1 MVVIIGIILVF
12 ECICFGLEPNRRNM
26 KRNHTRQGS
35 HRLLGLEGCHRNA
48 SGEDMAAQ
56 VNKKSDAET
65 EKSQLSKQD
74 IRLMLVM
81 CTELV
86 NLCARLTGKIDPAA
100 AAMLAYVRDDI
111 VAENKNELQ

>member
-1 MVVIIGIILVF
+1 MVVITGIILVSK
-12 ECICFGLEPNRRNM
+12 CICLGLEPNRRNI
-26 KRNHTRQGS
+26 KINYTRQGS
-35 HRLLGLEGCHRNA
+35 NRLLGLEGCHRNA

-86 NLCARLTGKIDPAA
+86 TLCARLTGRIDPAA
-100 AAMLAYVRDDI
+100 AAMLTYVRDDI